1 MKPNLEKVCNRERFS
16 SEMQISITMPSP
28 KKEQTE
34 ASEQTL
40 RHLFAM
46 LVLITAKQ
54 RQQTRS
60 PLTEV
65 VKSIQPR

>member
-34 ASEQTL
+34 VSEQML
-40 RHLFAM
+40 RASAT
-46 LVLITAKQ
+46 LVLVTAKQ
-54 RQQTRS
+54 RRQTRS

>member
-34 ASEQTL
+34 ASEQML
-40 RHLFAM
+40 RAFAT
-46 LVLITAKQ
+46 LVLVTAKQ

-65 VKSIQPR
+65 VKSIQSG